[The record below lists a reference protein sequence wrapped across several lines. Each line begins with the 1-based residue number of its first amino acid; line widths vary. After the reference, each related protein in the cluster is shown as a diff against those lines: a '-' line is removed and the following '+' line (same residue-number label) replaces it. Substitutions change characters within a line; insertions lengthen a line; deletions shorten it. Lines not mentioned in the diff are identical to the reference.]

1 MKIVIALGGNAILQK
16 GEKGTE
22 EEQRNNILKSCRQ
35 IAKLIDHYEIVIA
48 HGNGPQ
54 VGNLFIQQQRADKE
68 LPPMPL
74 HLCDAMTQGQIGYWI
89 QQSLRDLSKKEVVTV
104 ITQVLVD
111 KNDPAFK
118 HPSKPVGPF
127 YEEKKSE
134 DMVYDAGRGYR
145 KVVPSPKPIKIIEL
159 ESIKE
164 LIDSET
170 IVVACGGGG
179 IPVIEENGKLKG
191 VEAVIDKDR
200 ASQVLANEIE
210 ADMLVILTSVS
221 NVYLN
226 YQKPNQKV
234 LYNLTIEEAKK
245 YLEEGH
251 FAEGSMKPK
260 IEAAVEF
267 LENGGKKAV
276 ISSLDKLVEA
286 LEGEAGTII
295 TKE

>member
-22 EEQRNNILKSCRQ
+22 EEQRKNVMKSCKQ
-35 IAKLIDHYEIVIA
+35 IAKLINDHEIVIA

-54 VGNLFIQQQRADKE
+54 VGNLFIQQQGANKE

-89 QQSLRDLSKKEVVTV
+89 QQSLRDLSKREVVTV

-118 HPSKPVGPF
+118 QPSKPVGPF
-127 YEEKKSE
+127 YEEKKSD

-164 LIDSET
+164 LIDSGT

-210 ADMLVILTSVS
+210 AEVLVILTSVS

>member
-22 EEQRNNILKSCRQ
+22 EEQRKNVMKSCRQ
-35 IAKLIDHYEIVIA
+35 IAKLINDHEIVIA

-54 VGNLFIQQQRADKE
+54 VGNLFIQQQRAERE

-111 KNDPAFK
+111 KEDPAFK
-118 HPSKPVGPF
+118 NPTKPVGPF
-127 YEEKKSE
+127 YEEKQSK

-164 LIDSET
+164 LIDSGT
-170 IVVACGGGG
+170 IVIACGGGG

-210 ADMLVILTSVS
+210 AEVLIILTSVS

-234 LYNLTIEEAKK
+234 LYNLTTEEAKK

-267 LENGGKKAV
+267 IENGGKKA
-276 ISSLDKLVEA
+276 IITSLDKIVEA

-295 TKE
+295 TK